1 MNMSDHILAIAS
13 IVLALVSIVRSFILA
28 DYKRK
33 EAAVTAKHELGKRY
47 AVMAWAY
54 ARAHA
59 EAVDLVKL
67 EKHALDAFLL
77 ADTAA
82 DGKRDFTD
90 SQAKV
95 YLDANR

>member
-1 MNMSDHILAIAS
+1 MNDHILSVAS
-13 IVLALVSIVRSFILA
+13 VVLALISIVRSFMLA
-28 DYKRK
+28 DSKKK

-67 EKHALDAFLL
+67 QKHAESAFLL
-77 ADTAA
+77 ADTSA